1 MFIFSFGKGDGE
13 SEWAVDSCDMAT
25 VSVGGFYEV
34 FVLFK
39 VDGIV
44 LNEFGPELKAG
55 EVLEVEEDGGV
66 GHGYSSSASFSRSQS
81 LLARD
86 LVSVSSFLNFSM
98 AFLSPGIV
106 LVNFFVNLIR
116 LR

>member
-66 GHGYSSSASFSRSQS
+66 GHGYSSSASFSKTQF

-86 LVSVSSFLNFSM
+86 LVSSNSFLNFSI
-98 AFLSPGIV
+98 AFLSPGAVFTI
-106 LVNFFVNLIR
+106 FFVNRIR
-116 LR
+116 FK